1 MVYLYNSAIRSKALD
16 PSSLDSVT
24 PALDLENRM
33 FYRFSL
39 LVGQHVRYFEKQHL
53 RKHKLSTQG
62 WLILTVIGRF
72 APLSPSELAD
82 RTSVG
87 RDKITRI
94 VDQLVQSGLVSRRTD
109 EDDRRRVV
117 LNLLAKGRR
126 VCDDLE
132 VVARRIE
139 TDVLNCL
146 SKSDRVALLSRLA
159 KIEEATSRALDR

>member
-1 MVYLYNSAIRSKALD
+1 LKSNSYDLSNH
-16 PSSLDSVT
+16 
-24 PALDLENRM
+24 ALDLENRI

-39 LVGQHVRYFEKQHL
+39 LVGQHVRHFTTKQL
-53 RKHKLSTQG
+53 KKYKLSTQG

-72 APLSPSELAD
+72 APLSPSDLAD

-87 RDKITRI
+87 RDKISRI
-94 VDQLVQSGLVSRRTD
+94 VDHLVESGLVSRRTD

-132 VVARRIE
+132 LVARQIE
-139 TDVLNCL
+139 TDVLSGL
-146 SKSDRVALLSRLA
+146 SPSERSTMQQLLA
-159 KIEEATSRALDR
+159 KIEQATHRVLAD

>member
-1 MVYLYNSAIRSKALD
+1 LNSDASDL
-16 PSSLDSVT
+16 SSHE
-24 PALDLENRM
+24 LDLENRI

-39 LVGQHVRYFEKQHL
+39 LVGQHVRYFSTRQLK
-53 RKHKLSTQG
+53 RHKLSTQG

-87 RDKITRI
+87 RDKISRI
-94 VDQLVQSGLVSRRTD
+94 VDQLVDSGLVSRRTD
-109 EDDRRRVV
+109 EADRRRVV

-132 VVARRIE
+132 LVARRIE
-139 TDVLNCL
+139 QDVLDAL
-146 SKSDRVALLSRLA
+146 SKNEQAALKQLLSKIEQATQVALA
-159 KIEEATSRALDR
+159 G

>member
-1 MVYLYNSAIRSKALD
+1 LNSDASDL
-16 PSSLDSVT
+16 SSHE
-24 PALDLENRM
+24 LDLENRI

-39 LVGQHVRYFEKQHL
+39 LVGQHVRYFTTRQLK
-53 RKHKLSTQG
+53 RHKLSTQG

-87 RDKITRI
+87 RDKISRI
-94 VDQLVQSGLVSRRTD
+94 VDQLVDSGLVSRRTD
-109 EDDRRRVV
+109 EADRRRVV

-132 VVARRIE
+132 LVARRIE
-139 TDVLNCL
+139 QDVLDALSRSEQAALKQLL
-146 SKSDRVALLSRLA
+146 SKIEQATPLALA
-159 KIEEATSRALDR
+159 G

>member
-1 MVYLYNSAIRSKALD
+1 LNSDASDL
-16 PSSLDSVT
+16 SSHE
-24 PALDLENRM
+24 LDLENRI

-39 LVGQHVRYFEKQHL
+39 LVGQHVRYFSTRQLK
-53 RKHKLSTQG
+53 RHKLSTQG

-87 RDKITRI
+87 RDKISRI
-94 VDQLVQSGLVSRRTD
+94 VDQLVDSGLVSRRTD
-109 EDDRRRVV
+109 EADRRRVV

-132 VVARRIE
+132 LVARRIE
-139 TDVLNCL
+139 QDVLDAL
-146 SKSDRVALLSRLA
+146 SKNEQAALKQLLSKIEQATPVALA
-159 KIEEATSRALDR
+159 G